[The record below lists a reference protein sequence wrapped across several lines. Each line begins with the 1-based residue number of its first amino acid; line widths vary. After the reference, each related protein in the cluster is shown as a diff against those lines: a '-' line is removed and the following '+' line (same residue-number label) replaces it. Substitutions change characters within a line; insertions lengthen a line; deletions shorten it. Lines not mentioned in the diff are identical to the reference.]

1 MAQRRATTNRVG
13 QSVSPPPRTRTI
25 PTRGLPAPGALAA
38 VASDYHHGTETGE
51 DPVTEASS
59 TPDTDVS
66 KPWNQ
71 DNQAWWDWYVSLAD
85 DGGEIATF
93 EPAPPL
99 PDVPLPSDA
108 AVIAELSR
116 AYDLSGADVA
126 FFRDNGFVKLKGVFS
141 AGAVLRLRAE
151 LVTLLKAEFGTDPD
165 TGARDRF
172 LSLEMVWT
180 DNALLRAYVLSP
192 RVARV
197 CAALLEVPAVR
208 LYHDNV
214 LSKQPGCGRTPWHF
228 DDHHFP
234 LDTHDVVTAWA
245 PAQPIPLAMG
255 PLAFAHPRSVWELV
269 DGVAFETSSTS
280 HDRNV
285 ARLFAEHGVAVDET
299 PFELGEVSFH
309 HNLNFHTAARN
320 RTDRSR
326 IVLANTYY
334 ADGARV
340 VDAPTMVSGDWR
352 KFMPGVAPGGL
363 AASALNPV
371 CWPVPDSRDGSDDRP
386 GAGTGADR

>member
-1 MAQRRATTNRVG
+1 MRSGRDGRCRRRGAEHDAAGGGGRRVWSIYTASRADG
-13 QSVSPPPRTRTI
+13 
-25 PTRGLPAPGALAA
+25 APGYDAA
-38 VASDYHHGTETGE
+38 IDDDDAPLTDT
-51 DPVTEASS
+51 PR

-66 KPWNQ
+66 RPWDE

-85 DGGEIATF
+85 DGGEITTF

-99 PDVPLPSDA
+99 PDLPLPSDA
-108 AVIAELSR
+108 EVVAELSR
-116 AYDLSGADVA
+116 PYDLGEADVA
-126 FFRDNGFVKLKGVFS
+126 SFRDNGFVKLKGVFS
-141 AGAVLRLRAE
+141 PGAVLRLRTE
-151 LVTLLKAEFGTDPD
+151 LVRLLRAEFGADPD
-165 TGARDRF
+165 TGVHERF
-172 LSLEMVWT
+172 LSLEMIWP
-180 DNALLRAYVLSP
+180 DSDLLRAYVLSP

-197 CAALLEVPAVR
+197 CAELLEVPAVR

-214 LSKQPGCGRTPWHF
+214 LAKQPGCGRTPWHF

-269 DGVAFETSSTS
+269 DGVAFETSSTGY
-280 HDRNV
+280 DRNV
-285 ARLFAEHGVAVDET
+285 ARLFAERGVAVDET

-340 VDAPTMVSGDWR
+340 VDSPTMVSGDWR

-371 CWPVPDSRDGSDDRP
+371 CWPVPEP
-386 GAGTGADR
+386 GAGTATDTGAER